1 LALQGTLDTFS
12 LPDVLRLLAT
22 TSKTGRLRI
31 DGDRGQ
37 GSVWLHDGSVVDA
50 AADRAVDGTPSEEVM
65 FELLR
70 FESGSFA
77 FDADDRAVD
86 SSSPQDVED
95 LLRKASS
102 LLSEWSELEAVVPS
116 LAHQVSLAT
125 DLSSDQVTID
135 ADKWRSVVA
144 VGAGRTVGEL
154 ASTLGLTELGVSR
167 IVRDLVELGVADV
180 GTPDAIPD
188 PPRLS
193 QPDLPRRSPAPDST
207 GEIPAPL
214 VPEPLEGARAGW
226 LTADKTSETPI
237 VPSDAVPSAN
247 GGTGAVRAAHDEA
260 PAHLASEPPPGMAP
274 RLRRRNPDAA
284 PTNGHGAEA
293 PAAPTLRTNDAGTG
307 ERRPTGRDD
316 AGRAPAAPDT
326 GRTPAVPGEN
336 GHVPRAAP
344 IPPAG
349 PLGSR
354 PSLPGRGRA
363 GETGGAATTG
373 PAGTGPARRRDA
385 GAPPRRPANPGP
397 SFGGDRSP
405 FDGGLLGPSPL
416 SDTGVIRP
424 VPPSSLPP
432 DLHWA
437 ADDIT
442 STGPVSSP
450 FSGLTSL
457 GPPRPPSESGEVA
470 PHVAAMSPEARAAVQ
485 SSVGNS
491 GGSVPGRGAAQGEDI
506 AQRTRLI
513 SFLSTVR

>member
-180 GTPDAIPD
+180 GTPDAIP
-188 PPRLS
+188 
-193 QPDLPRRSPAPDST
+193 
-207 GEIPAPL
+207 
-214 VPEPLEGARAGW
+214 
-226 LTADKTSETPI
+226 
-237 VPSDAVPSAN
+237 
-247 GGTGAVRAAHDEA
+247 GG
-260 PAHLASEPPPGMAP
+260 P
-274 RLRRRNPDAA
+274 
-284 PTNGHGAEA
+284 
-293 PAAPTLRTNDAGTG
+293 
-307 ERRPTGRDD
+307 RRPTAPARFRPRWSPSRSR
-316 AGRAPAAPDT
+316 ARAPA
-326 GRTPAVPGEN
+326 G
-336 GHVPRAAP
+336 
-344 IPPAG
+344 
-349 PLGSR
+349 
-354 PSLPGRGRA
+354 
-363 GETGGAATTG
+363 
-373 PAGTGPARRRDA
+373 
-385 GAPPRRPANPGP
+385 
-397 SFGGDRSP
+397 
-405 FDGGLLGPSPL
+405 
-416 SDTGVIRP
+416 
-424 VPPSSLPP
+424 
-432 DLHWA
+432 
-437 ADDIT
+437 
-442 STGPVSSP
+442 
-450 FSGLTSL
+450 
-457 GPPRPPSESGEVA
+457 
-470 PHVAAMSPEARAAVQ
+470 
-485 SSVGNS
+485 
-491 GGSVPGRGAAQGEDI
+491 
-506 AQRTRLI
+506 
-513 SFLSTVR
+513 